1 MIYSWDA
8 SLETGNDIIDTQHKQ
23 LIEALNG
30 LILAYQGGKG
40 PDELLRTLDF
50 LSAYVIRHF
59 TDEEALQVQYNYPD
73 YQRHRLYH
81 NEFRRTIE
89 KLSAE
94 ISEKGPTDELI
105 LVTIKTVADWLIHH
119 IKSDDF
125 KLAAYINFMSGRS
138 PIL

>member
-1 MIYSWDA
+1 MIYTWDE
-8 SLETGNDIIDTQHKQ
+8 SLETGNEIIDTQHKQ
-23 LIEALNG
+23 LIEALNA

-40 PDELLRTLDF
+40 TGELLRTLDF

-73 YQRHRLYH
+73 YPRHRLYH

-94 ISEKGPTDELI
+94 IAEKGPTDALI
-105 LVTIKTVADWLIHH
+105 LVTIKTVSDWLIHH

-125 KLAAYINFMSGRS
+125 KLAAYITSVSGKK
-138 PIL
+138 